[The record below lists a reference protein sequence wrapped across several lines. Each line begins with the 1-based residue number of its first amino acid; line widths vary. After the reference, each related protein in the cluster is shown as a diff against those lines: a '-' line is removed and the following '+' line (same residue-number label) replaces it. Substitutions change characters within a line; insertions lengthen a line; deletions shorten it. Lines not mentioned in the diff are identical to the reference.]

1 MAVTISAGDINRT
14 GALRSSKS
22 YTQATATAV
31 QTLDFSFDVSLLG
44 MGTATAFTR
53 NKYVLATSVVVGTAT
68 VHAAEGQYH
77 LIMATATG
85 EANVF
90 VTAATSPLS
99 VNVAFQMLPTATS
112 LDAITTTATGAFVLQ
127 SSGDAIWCQMRN
139 GLWHILDVVGA
150 TFATST

>member
-14 GALRSSKS
+14 GAFRSSKS
-22 YTQATATAV
+22 YTQSTATSV

-44 MGTATAFTR
+44 MGTATGFPR

-85 EANVF
+85 EATVF
-90 VTAATSPLS
+90 VTAATTPLP
-99 VNVAFQMLPTATS
+99 VNVAFQLLPTATS
-112 LDAITTTATGAFVLQ
+112 LDAINATATGQFVLQ

-139 GLWHILDVVGA
+139 GLWHVLDVAGA
-150 TFATST
+150 TIATST